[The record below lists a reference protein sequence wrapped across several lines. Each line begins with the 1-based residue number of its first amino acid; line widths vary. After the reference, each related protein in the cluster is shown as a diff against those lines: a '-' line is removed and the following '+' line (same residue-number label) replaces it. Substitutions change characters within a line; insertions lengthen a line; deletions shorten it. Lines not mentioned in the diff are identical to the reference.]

1 MYPTIAFEHR
11 ELLEKVSH
19 MGDFGAWQK
28 REFSVFYDALA
39 SLRREWQSVGL
50 SSKHCF
56 SKGFEI
62 LPDLLESLVLRMF
75 LNQKISEDLENQRL
89 RIESNQILRTGG
101 SLPDLVSINGNLI
114 KQ

>member
-1 MYPTIAFEHR
+1 
-11 ELLEKVSH
+11 

-39 SLRREWQSVGL
+39 SLRREWKSVGL

-62 LPDLLESLVLRMF
+62 LPDLLEKFSSQNVF
-75 LNQKISEDLENQRL
+75 
-89 RIESNQILRTGG
+89 ESKILRSRKPT
-101 SLPDLVSINGNLI
+101 LEDRI
-114 KQ
+114 KSNYTY